1 VLGSGQGQGTASFS
15 LTASREEEEVVR
27 SAARVMCHLLCCV
40 LFVLCC
46 VLCVGVVCCV
56 LCVVCCF
63 HSPHLY
69 CALYIVLFPYCEHY
83 FIITFSG
90 LKSIPSLRVY
100 LSNYSLSQSMN
111 ILPRSSYSLSYTLSF
126 LTPSLQSLIC
136 VRSLP
141 CPVRYGTQVLIIL
154 SNCVSAMIGAFEN
167 ILPTHGGPCEV
178 GTHRYTGI

>member
-1 VLGSGQGQGTASFS
+1 MITITIVTTSFTCLGVGTDPVLGSGQGQGTASFS

-46 VLCVGVVCCV
+46 VLCV
-56 LCVVCCF
+56 VCCF

-69 CALYIVLFPYCEHY
+69 CALYIVLFPYCEHF

-100 LSNYSLSQSMN
+100 LSNYSSSQSMN
-111 ILPRSSYSLSYTLSF
+111 ILPRSSYSLTYTLSF

-141 CPVRYGTQVLIIL
+141 CPVRYGTVLRSSL
-154 SNCVSAMIGAFEN
+154 SCRIVSAQ
-167 ILPTHGGPCEV
+167 
-178 GTHRYTGI
+178 

>member
-40 LFVLCC
+40 LC
-46 VLCVGVVCCV
+46 VVCCV

-69 CALYIVLFPYCEHY
+69 CALYIVLFPYCEHF

-90 LKSIPSLRVY
+90 LKSILSLRVY
-100 LSNYSLSQSMN
+100 LSNCSSSQSMN
-111 ILPRSSYSLSYTLSF
+111 ILPRSSYSLTYTLSF
-126 LTPSLQSLIC
+126 LTPSFQSLIC